1 MTEHR
6 LEVADVFR
14 SHGPRYLEDRGSS
27 LSCDQRRVLKVITLC
42 RTAALGGHVEACD
55 KCGHRRISYNSCR
68 NRHCPKCQASARAKW
83 LEERT
88 AELLPVPY
96 FHVVFTLPEMIG
108 PLALQNPR
116 AVYGILFQA
125 AAETLLEVAATPR
138 RLGAKIGFLAVLHT
152 WGQNLMHHPHLH
164 CVVPGGGLSPDGSR
178 WIPCREGFFL
188 PVRILSRVFRGKFLS
203 LLRKA
208 YQRGKLRFYGE
219 LKPLEE
225 PEHFERW
232 LDATVKTEWVVYAK
246 PPFGGPEQVL
256 KYLARYTHRVAIS
269 NDRLIALEDG
279 RVRFHWKDYAHGNA
293 QKTMTLD
300 AAEFIRRFLLHVL
313 PTGFMKIRH
322 YGFLANRNRREMVS
336 LARTARRAS
345 DSSAGRSSAASCPPG
360 FVRRRRVRRMLPGLQ
375 TRPDGAGPKAT
386 ARTRQRFPSSYAP
399 EAHRAVGHILRMTA
413 RQILPVSAA
422 QTRNRVSWVEFVPT
436 TVATSPPMQ
445 NSPCYHAPFSQTVLR
460 APRHAV
466 WRLPGS
472 PGNAQLR
479 NPQRI
484 KFP

>member
-1 MTEHR
+1 M
-6 LEVADVFR
+6 
-14 SHGPRYLEDRGSS
+14 
-27 LSCDQRRVLKVITLC
+27 
-42 RTAALGGHVEACD
+42 
-55 KCGHRRISYNSCR
+55 
-68 NRHCPKCQASARAKW
+68 
-83 LEERT
+83 EERA

-336 LARTARRAS
+336 LARELLDVRPTPPPDDPAQPVVPQVLSADGES
-345 DSSAGRSSAASCPPG
+345 DECCPACKQGRMVLVQRLLPERGKG
-360 FVRRRRVRRMLPGLQ
+360 F
-375 TRPDGAGPKAT
+375 
-386 ARTRQRFPSSYAP
+386 
-399 EAHRAVGHILRMTA
+399 
-413 RQILPVSAA
+413 PVPMH
-422 QTRNRVSWVEFVPT
+422 QKLIEPWD
-436 TVATSPPMQ
+436 TS
-445 NSPCYHAPFSQTVLR
+445 
-460 APRHAV
+460 
-466 WRLPGS
+466 
-472 PGNAQLR
+472 
-479 NPQRI
+479 
-484 KFP
+484 